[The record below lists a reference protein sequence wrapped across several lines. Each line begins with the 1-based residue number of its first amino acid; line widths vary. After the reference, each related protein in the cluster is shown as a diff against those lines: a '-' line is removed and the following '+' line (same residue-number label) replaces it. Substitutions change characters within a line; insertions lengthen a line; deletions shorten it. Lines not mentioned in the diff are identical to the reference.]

1 MRNIKKISISL
12 SVALGLATTA
22 FAGVYTVKDGDT
34 VGKIVNKLGF
44 KSIKEA
50 GITVPSGDLMKIYI
64 GDKITYTGSNS
75 VTEESLGLRKTDLY
89 TEDTTTGDKTM
100 YGTGYAGSGY
110 KIKRAFQDAPP
121 MIPHDTE
128 GMLPIT
134 INNNQCTSCHAPEVA
149 SSMGALPYP
158 VSHMTD
164 FRPMTTLS
172 TEGNIV
178 KNGKT
183 IENTSSDT
191 MDHVT
196 IKETGGKLTG
206 ARFNCTQCH
215 APQSTGKL
223 VVENTFEAVY
233 SDKDGATKSSW
244 VGTRLTDALE
254 TNGKNS
260 TITEADQKNEHSA
273 AGYLDNKH

>member
-1 MRNIKKISISL
+1 MKNFKKISISF
-12 SVALGLATTA
+12 SVAMALATAAT
-22 FAGVYTVKDGDT
+22 AGVYTVQSGDT
-34 VGKIVNKLGF
+34 VGKIANKLGF

-50 GITVPSGDLMKIYI
+50 GITVPSGDLMKIYV
-64 GDKITYTGSNS
+64 GDKITYTGTAS

-100 YGTGYAGSGY
+100 YGKGYAGSGY
-110 KIKRAFQDAPP
+110 KIQRAFQDAPP

-134 INNNQCTSCHAPEVA
+134 ISNNQCTSCHAPEVA
-149 SSMGALPYP
+149 PSMGALPYP

-164 FRPMTTLS
+164 FRPMTQMS
-172 TEGNIV
+172 DEGKIV

-183 IENTSSDT
+183 IENTSSDK
-191 MDHVT
+191 MEHVT
-196 IKETGGKLTG
+196 IKDTGGKLTG

-223 VVENTFEAVY
+223 AVENTFEAVY

-244 VGTRLTDALE
+244 VGTRLTDDLE

-260 TITEADQKNEHSA
+260 TITEADQKNAHSA

>member
-12 SVALGLATTA
+12 SLALGLATTA
-22 FAGVYTVKDGDT
+22 TAGMYTVQSGDT
-34 VGKIVNKLGF
+34 VGQIATKLGF
-44 KSIKEA
+44 KSIKDA
-50 GITVPSGDLMKIYI
+50 GMTVPSGNLAVIYV
-64 GDKITYTGSNS
+64 GDKITYSGSS
-75 VTEESLGLRKTDLY
+75 TVTEESLGLRKTDIY

-121 MIPHDTE
+121 MIPHDTD

-134 INNNQCTSCHAPEVA
+134 ISSNQCTSCHAPEVA

-164 FRPMTTLS
+164 FRPS
-172 TEGNIV
+172 H
-178 KNGKT
+178 KFDGKT
-183 IENTSSDT
+183 FTKAVDNMKNEVS
-191 MDHVT
+191 
-196 IKETGGKLTG
+196 IKSTGDKLAG

-223 VVENTFEAVY
+223 AVENTFEAVY
-233 SDKDGATKSSW
+233 SNKDGASKSSW
-244 VGTRLTDALE
+244 VGTRLTNDLD

-260 TITEADQKNEHSA
+260 SITEADQKNEHSA
-273 AGYLDNKH
+273 AGYLDTKH

>member
-1 MRNIKKISISL
+1 MTNIKKISISL
-12 SVALGLATTA
+12 AVSLGLATTA
-22 FAGVYTVKDGDT
+22 IAGMYTVKDGDT

-50 GITVPSGDLMKIYI
+50 GITVPSGNLSMIYV
-64 GDKITYTGSNS
+64 GDKITYTGSS
-75 VTEESLGLRKTDLY
+75 FVTEESLGLRKTDLY
-89 TEDTTTGDKTM
+89 TESTTTGDKTM

-134 INNNQCTSCHAPEVA
+134 ISNNQCTSCHAPEVA

-164 FRPMTTLS
+164 FRPATKMQGDKIT
-172 TEGNIV
+172 
-178 KNGKT
+178 KNGT
-183 IENTSSDT
+183 AIDNTSSDT
-191 MDHVT
+191 LDHVT
-196 IKETGGKLTG
+196 VKLTGGKLTG

-233 SDKDGATKSSW
+233 SDKDGSSKSSW
-244 VGTRLTDALE
+244 MGTRLVDALE

-260 TITEADQKNEHSA
+260 TITDADQKNAHSA